1 MLYFFYTGTYF
12 YESRKGRNS
21 ERRRESHLLYF
32 FESAWLIHYKNIA
45 NLLSRKTEFRDAG
58 VYMCNASNKLGHQ
71 SASGSLVVKEKTRIT
86 NGPQNYEAEA
96 GSTATF
102 RCIAQHDPSLP
113 MKIRWFKDGQYIS
126 VNTNNRFVQSSDHS
140 LAILR
145 TTELDSGIY
154 TCMAETDLD
163 HVDAQAQ
170 LIVQDVP
177 NPPVLK

>member
-1 MLYFFYTGTYF
+1 M
-12 YESRKGRNS
+12 
-21 ERRRESHLLYF
+21 
-32 FESAWLIHYKNIA
+32 
-45 NLLSRKTEFRDAG
+45 
-58 VYMCNASNKLGHQ
+58 
-71 SASGSLVVKEKTRIT
+71 VKEKTRIIT
-86 NGPQNYEAEA
+86 GPQNYEAEA

-140 LAILR
+140 LAIMR
-145 TTELDSGIY
+145 TTELDSGTY
-154 TCMAETDLD
+154 ACMAETDLD
-163 HVDAQAQ
+163 QVQAQAQ

>member
-1 MLYFFYTGTYF
+1 M
-12 YESRKGRNS
+12 
-21 ERRRESHLLYF
+21 RREYFLIFFLL
-32 FESAWLIHYKNIA
+32 
-45 NLLSRKTEFRDAG
+45 LLSRKTEFRDAG